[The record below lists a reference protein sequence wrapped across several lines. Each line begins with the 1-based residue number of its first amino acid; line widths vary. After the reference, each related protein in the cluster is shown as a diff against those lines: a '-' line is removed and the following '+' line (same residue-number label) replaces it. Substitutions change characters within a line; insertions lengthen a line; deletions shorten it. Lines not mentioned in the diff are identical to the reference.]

1 MEPICEHIDIHVTQL
16 GDVVFGDNKMQGFLL
31 QSGAMTG
38 FTGLLVHEF
47 LCPLTQFVVLGFKI
61 ILRDIMHHSFVLR
74 FVGFLLTLM
83 VDMTDHDGFIVAIKY
98 ALNLL
103 IAEF

>member
-1 MEPICEHIDIHVTQL
+1 MNDPFI
-16 GDVVFGDNKMQGFLL
+16 
-31 QSGAMTG
+31 
-38 FTGLLVHEF
+38 
-47 LCPLTQFVVLGFKI
+47 
-61 ILRDIMHHSFVLR
+61 LR